1 MQHYVR
7 VNRGVRYH
15 GVTMQVPEPTSDTT
29 STNTRKLYF
38 AGVALL
44 GLALLVFVQAAFNL
58 GPFITASLP
67 SQILLLYSLST
78 FIFLV
83 LIIFGVV
90 LARSLFKL
98 WIEQKHEKPG
108 SKFKTRLVLSM
119 IGLTL
124 IPATFS
130 FLFAF
135 GLVNRSI
142 DKWFS
147 VPVDSIFRAVEQI
160 ESEWAFEHEAIAGGI
175 LSYLAT
181 EASGDLA
188 AAREYFPIEAI
199 VVLDANGV
207 VLRSSSGSPDSTQ
220 QLQTQL
226 TDQLL
231 GQGSSGQSGVT
242 INEDG
247 SLVGLARLEEDGAVL
262 GARFYGP
269 EHFEE
274 LTSAI
279 DSERLNYFELIQ
291 NRRFYRDTYV
301 YILLLMTTLV
311 LFAAVWTGLHLSKR
325 ITVPIEALAGAT
337 REISAGHLD
346 HRVRVEADEE
356 LGMLVGLF
364 NDMADQLQVTTR
376 ELDERRRYTEI
387 ILESI
392 PTGVVSIDDEYR
404 VTKINRAVRTMFSTE
419 HAETLKDIFVPDDL
433 DQIGELLKV
442 SNQEG
447 TLTREMTL
455 NAHGHAVHSAVIAS
469 KLPTGGFVLVV
480 EDLTEVVKAQ
490 KATAWRE
497 VARRLA
503 HEIKNPLTPIQLSAE
518 RIVRNLGRVS
528 SVDGHTRAVIQE
540 CVDAIV
546 GEVGSLKELVNEFG
560 RVARLPAIA
569 PEPTPLKDLVDRT
582 LSLYED
588 RFNGT
593 LVKTEFPESMPDVLM
608 DGPQIKRVLINLI
621 DNALDAMSGEDD
633 KELTIGCELV
643 RDATTAR
650 LTVTDTGQGI
660 APEDRD
666 RLFAPYFSTRKD
678 GTGLGLA
685 IASRIVSDHGGYIG
699 AETNGRRGARFV
711 VELPLCQKS

>member
-1 MQHYVR
+1 MEAPKETS
-7 VNRGVRYH
+7 G
-15 GVTMQVPEPTSDTT
+15 PTS
-29 STNTRKLYF
+29 SNTRKLYL

-78 FIFLV
+78 FIFLI
-83 LIIFGVV
+83 LIILGTV

-98 WIEQKHEKPG
+98 WVEQKSEKPG
-108 SKFKTRLVLSM
+108 SKFKTRLVLSL

-130 FLFAF
+130 FMFAF

-147 VPVDSIFRAVEQI
+147 VPVDSIFRAAEQI
-160 ESEWAFEHEAIAGGI
+160 ESEWALEHEAIASGI
-175 LSYLAT
+175 LSYLARNAP
-181 EASGDLA
+181 EDLD
-188 AAREYFPIEAI
+188 AAREYFPIQAI
-199 VVLDANGV
+199 VVLNADGE
-207 VLRSSSGSPDSTQ
+207 VLRSSSSSPDSTQ

-226 TDQLL
+226 TAQLL
-231 GQGSSGQSGVT
+231 TEGSSGQSGVT

-247 SLVGLARLEEDGAVL
+247 SLVGLARLEAGGAVL
-262 GARFYGP
+262 AARFYGP

-274 LTSAI
+274 LTAAI
-279 DSERLNYFELIQ
+279 ASERLNYNELIQ

-311 LFAAVWTGLHLSKR
+311 LFAAVWMGLHLSKR
-325 ITVPIEALAGAT
+325 ITIPIEALAGAT

-346 HRVRVEADEE
+346 YRVRVEADEE
-356 LGMLVGLF
+356 LGMLVGSF
-364 NDMADQLQVTTR
+364 NDMANQLQLTTR

-392 PTGVVSIDDEYR
+392 PTGVISIDDEYR
-404 VTKINRAVRTMFSTE
+404 VTKVNRAVRTMFSSE
-419 HAETLKDIFVPDDL
+419 NAETLKDIFVPEDME
-433 DQIGELLKV
+433 QVGELLRV
-442 SNQEG
+442 SDQEG

-455 NAHGHAVHSAVIAS
+455 KAHGQAVHSAVIAS
-469 KLPTGGFVLVV
+469 KLTTGGFVLVV

-518 RIVRNLGRVS
+518 RIARNLEREPSFG
-528 SVDGHTRAVIQE
+528 GHTRAVIQE

-546 GEVGSLKELVNEFG
+546 GEVSSLKELVNEFG

-569 PEPTPLKDLVDRT
+569 PEPTSMKDLLDRT
-582 LSLYED
+582 LALYED

-593 LVKTEFPESMPDVLM
+593 LINTEFPEHMPKVLM
-608 DGPQIKRVLINLI
+608 DGQQIKRVLINLI
-621 DNALDAMSGEDD
+621 DNALDAMSGQDD
-633 KELTIGCELV
+633 KELTIACELV
-643 RDATTAR
+643 RDETTAR

-685 IASRIVSDHGGYIG
+685 IASRIVADHGGYIG

-711 VELPLCQKS
+711 VELPICQKS

>member
-1 MQHYVR
+1 MQAPDGTSKKTSS
-7 VNRGVRYH
+7 NRRSLYLA
-15 GVTMQVPEPTSDTT
+15 GVT
-29 STNTRKLYF
+29 
-38 AGVALL
+38 LL

-83 LIIFGVV
+83 LIIFGTV

-98 WIEQKHEKPG
+98 WVEQKSEKPG
-108 SKFKTRLVLSM
+108 AKFKTRLVLSL

-124 IPATFS
+124 IPAA
-130 FLFAF
+130 FLFMFAF

-147 VPVDSIFRAVEQI
+147 VPVDSIFEAAEQI
-160 ESEWAFEHEAIAGGI
+160 ESEWALEHEAIARGI
-175 LSYLAT
+175 LNYLAR
-181 EASGDLA
+181 EAPENLD
-188 AAREYFPIEAI
+188 AARGNFPVEAI
-199 VVLDANGV
+199 VVLNAEGE
-207 VLRSSSGSPDSTQ
+207 VLQSSSNSPESTE
-220 QLQTQL
+220 QLRRQL
-226 TDQLL
+226 AVQLL
-231 GQGSSGQSGVT
+231 EGGSSGRSGMT

-262 GARFYGP
+262 AARFYRP

-274 LTSAI
+274 LTFAI
-279 DSERLNYFELIQ
+279 DSERLNYNELIQ

-301 YILLLMTTLV
+301 YIMLLMTTLV

-325 ITVPIEALAGAT
+325 ITIPIEALAGAT

-346 HRVRVEADEE
+346 YRVRVEADEE

-364 NDMADQLQVTTR
+364 NDMADQLQLTTR

-392 PTGVVSIDDEYR
+392 PTGVISIDDEYR
-404 VTKINRAVRTMFSTE
+404 VTKVNRALRTMFSIE
-419 HAETLKDIFVPDDL
+419 NAETLKDIFVPDDL
-433 DQIGELLKV
+433 DQIGELLRV
-442 SNQEG
+442 SDQEG
-447 TLTREMTL
+447 TLAREMTL
-455 NAHGHAVHSAVIAS
+455 KAHGQAVHSAVIAS
-469 KLPTGGFVLVV
+469 KLTTGGFVLVV

-518 RIVRNLGRVS
+518 RIARNLERAP
-528 SVDGHTRAVIQE
+528 SVEGHTRTVIQE

-569 PEPTPLKDLVDRT
+569 PEPTPMKDLIDRT

-593 LVKTEFPESMPDVLM
+593 LVKTEFPENMPDVLM
-608 DGPQIKRVLINLI
+608 DGQQIKRVLINLI
-621 DNALDAMSGEDD
+621 DNALEAMSGEDD
-633 KELTIGCELV
+633 KELTIACELV
-643 RDATTAR
+643 RDETTAR
-650 LTVTDTGQGI
+650 LTVTDTGQGV
-660 APEDRD
+660 APEDMD

-685 IASRIVSDHGGYIG
+685 IASRIVADHGGYIG

>member
-1 MQHYVR
+1 MQALDPKA
-7 VNRGVRYH
+7 GS
-15 GVTMQVPEPTSDTT
+15 TS
-29 STNTRKLYF
+29 SNTRKLYL
-38 AGVALL
+38 AGIALL

-58 GPFITASLP
+58 GPFISASLP
-67 SQILLLYSLST
+67 SQILLLYALST
-78 FIFLV
+78 FIFLI
-83 LIIFGVV
+83 LIIFGTV

-98 WIEQKHEKPG
+98 WVEQKSEKPG
-108 SKFKTRLVLSM
+108 AKFKTRLVLSL

-124 IPATFS
+124 IPATFL

-147 VPVDSIFRAVEQI
+147 VPVDSIFRAAEQI
-160 ESEWAFEHEAIAGGI
+160 EIEWALEHEAIARGT
-175 LSYLAT
+175 LSYLAR
-181 EASGDLA
+181 EAAEDLA

-199 VVLDANGV
+199 VVLNSNGD
-207 VLRSSSGSPDSTQ
+207 VLRSSSSSPESIQ
-220 QLQTQL
+220 QLQAQL
-226 TDQLL
+226 ADQLL
-231 GQGSSGQSGVT
+231 DEGSSGGSGVT

-247 SLVGLARLEEDGAVL
+247 SLVGVARLERGGAVL
-262 GARFYGP
+262 AALFYGP
-269 EHFEE
+269 EHFEQ

-279 DSERLNYFELIQ
+279 DSERLNYSELIQ

-311 LFAAVWTGLHLSKR
+311 LFAAVWTGLHLSRR

-346 HRVRVEADEE
+346 YRVRVEADEE

-364 NDMADQLQVTTR
+364 NDMADQLQLTTR
-376 ELDERRRYTEI
+376 ELDERRRYTET

-392 PTGVVSIDDEYR
+392 PTGVISIDDEYH
-404 VTKINRAVRTMFSTE
+404 VTKVNRAVRTMFSIE
-419 HAETLKDIFVPDDL
+419 HAETLQDIFVPDDL
-433 DQIGELLKV
+433 DQIGQLLRV

-455 NAHGHAVHSAVIAS
+455 SAHGQAVHSAVIAS
-469 KLPTGGFVLVV
+469 KLTTGGFVLVV

-518 RIVRNLGRVS
+518 RIARNVERVPSIDGRT
-528 SVDGHTRAVIQE
+528 GAVIQE

-569 PEPTPLKDLVDRT
+569 PEPTPMKGLVDRT

-593 LVKTEFPESMPDVLM
+593 LIKTEFPENMPDVLM
-608 DGPQIKRVLINLI
+608 DGQQIKRVLINLI

-633 KELTIGCELV
+633 KELTIECELV
-643 RDATTAR
+643 RGETTAR
-650 LTVTDTGQGI
+650 LTVTDTGPGI

-678 GTGLGLA
+678 GSGLGLA

-699 AETNGRRGARFV
+699 AETNGPRGARFV